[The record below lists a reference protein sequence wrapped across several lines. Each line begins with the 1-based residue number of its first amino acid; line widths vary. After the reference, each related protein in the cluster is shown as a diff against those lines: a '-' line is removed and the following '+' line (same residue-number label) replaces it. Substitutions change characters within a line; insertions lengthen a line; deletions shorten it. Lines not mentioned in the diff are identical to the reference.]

1 MIQVRGLLDP
11 HPMPPFAGDPRIL
24 CNAGDDDILYPPR
37 PSKEASAAAA
47 ELCKPCQLRAD
58 CLAYG
63 LRHSQSYGVFGGYTP
78 AGRRALLR
86 RRAKLNELE
95 NAA

>member
-24 CNAGDDDILYPPR
+24 CTPLDDDVLFPPR
-37 PSKEASAAAA
+37 PSVEATAAAVK
-47 ELCKPCQLRAD
+47 LCEPCPLRAE

-63 LRHSQSYGVFGGYTP
+63 LRHSLHYGVYGGYTA

-86 RRAKLNELE
+86 QRARSVELK
-95 NAA
+95 AAA